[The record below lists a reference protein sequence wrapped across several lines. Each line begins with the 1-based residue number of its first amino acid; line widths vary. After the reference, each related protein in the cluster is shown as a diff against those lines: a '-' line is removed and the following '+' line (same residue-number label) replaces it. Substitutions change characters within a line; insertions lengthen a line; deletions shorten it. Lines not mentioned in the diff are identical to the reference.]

1 MQEMVVVA
9 GQIAITAA
17 VQDMGKPPVR
27 SAAFVL
33 RQLKHGLDGVQT
45 FRPKHRHCL
54 LHTVIGDSFER
65 ERVAHEMQLSDWSYL
80 PEIAEKNT
88 LTPPNGRNFCASR
101 RCGRHL
107 Y

>member
-17 VQDMGKPPVR
+17 VQDMGKPLVR
-27 SAAFVL
+27 SAAFVF

-54 LHTVIGDSFER
+54 LHTVIGDSFEG

-80 PEIAEKNT
+80 PEIAETKYIDAPEWPEF
-88 LTPPNGRNFCASR
+88 LR
-101 RCGRHL
+101 
-107 Y
+107 